1 MKASD
6 LLVACL
12 EREGVEHV
20 FGVPGE
26 EMEDLLFSLRDSD
39 LTFVPTRL
47 AREAPVHVG
56 HERGALLVAGGDERD
71 VRVAQRK
78 QKVFHL
84 FAGHAKD
91 VLHTFAFEAGDEE
104 VGGFHDG
111 TQTVEK
117 SKRQGITPPNRRL
130 GPVFCESLR

>member
-1 MKASD
+1 VRVGHAGEE
-6 LLVACL
+6 VGGAGP
-12 EREGVEHV
+12 ERGEAYA
-20 FGVPGE
+20 GVP
-26 EMEDLLFSLRDSD
+26 
-39 LTFVPTRL
+39 
-47 AREAPVHVG
+47 REAPVHIR

-130 GPVFCESLR
+130 GPVFCEFLR